1 MWDALDIGSAPIQ
14 VLEPGCGTGNFMA
27 GIPENIKANVSGV
40 ELDPISARIA
50 AALNPDATI
59 LNADLADCTIHP
71 GFDLTIGNVPYSGDI
86 SLDYRT
92 TDGGTSRLPLHDYF
106 IERSVDALRPG
117 GVAMLLTSRYT
128 LDKRSE
134 TMRADLARK
143 AELVGAVRLPSST
156 FARQAGT
163 EAVTDVLVLRRRERT
178 LDRTPD
184 EAWIHSNPVA
194 VPGYQDVTVNV
205 NQAVA
210 NDMTAH
216 AVGDI
221 RPVIGRFGG
230 DFDVVFQGD
239 AEQVGERLQELLST
253 QITHGP
259 ALSLGEAEPAGR
271 AEITVR
277 PDHVAPFEYSVDQ
290 RGVVW
295 YGDGTTV
302 TEIAHGQGDE
312 ARRLRGMIR
321 LRDLARELQR
331 LELDPARVDD
341 PDVEAKRAELDRA
354 YDRFTSEFGRL
365 CDRANQRA
373 YSGEESGCH
382 LVMALEETDEKGRFA
397 GKAKCLSQRTI
408 SPVPPM
414 PDHADSLDDALDISL
429 DRAGGVDLELI
440 ARLAD
445 TTVEEAETGLG
456 DRIIRDPDT
465 GEVMPA
471 EDYLAGDVGTK
482 LDHVTAMA
490 EHLRRRAAREA
501 MTEFA
506 ASTYATSEDMPA
518 IEQAREWID
527 TAGTDVWRSL
537 TDPYAAESYRDPTP
551 VIERINDGRHGWTM
565 GWNRNP
571 ELVLALVWRAVE
583 ELPERH
589 SRVTLERSD
598 TGERKPWHAPAWHR
612 SHGTSP
618 LWDALCWT
626 WRDGDAPQHYAP
638 ILADRRM
645 PVRDLALFVHKI
657 AHTDRLETA
666 DKTAILSNLFESYS
680 AHDKHGSTIWTDTTI
695 GAMARRLMPGTDD
708 PTRLAERLATDMSV
722 SEWIWGIARDL
733 PNLRQGAAHDA
744 YGAPPRAIDARPDDY
759 QAFRARREEQ
769 LGQWREQ
776 PEHAEAARA
785 DQTDA
790 ERLEHVADL
799 LERVQ
804 PTPLETEQI
813 KAPLGAPWIPA
824 RDVHDFMMETFN
836 VRGHGLTPGKLSQ
849 YSVDWI
855 PQLGQWRVGYSGGGD
870 IDYKAARTYG
880 TEDRNPF
887 QLLEACLDNAQI
899 TVTKDSPTETT
910 ASGKPKRVK
919 DQKATMAAIEKAN
932 AIRDA
937 WNQWVFKDPDR
948 AQRLTALYNRR
959 FNGMRPRHV
968 DGSYLTTPGI
978 AHGVALRPHQKDAV
992 ARALRSDE
1000 GTLIAHVV
1008 GAGKTFE
1015 GVALSHEA
1023 KRLGKASK
1031 PMLVV
1036 PNHLVDQW
1044 AGDVLRLYPA
1054 GRVLVMDKD
1063 AQRNP
1068 ESVRRF
1074 WGRVAT
1080 GDWDAVIVPESRF
1093 SQLHVSKERRLRNM
1107 RARVDEFAQAVEAAA
1122 KARGDKDPT
1131 VKRLEAARKSA
1142 ETAMQR
1148 LRDGKESR
1156 DDKALAGIEFESL
1169 GVDMLI
1175 VDEAHHFKNLGVPVA
1190 SADLGMQ
1197 LSSAAKCEDLLDK
1210 CEWLRE
1216 AGHGGNIAFMTGTP
1230 VSNSMSELYN
1240 MQRYLAPGTLKAQ
1253 GLDTFAAWAG
1263 AYGQVVPTVELK
1275 PEGNGFQVKQ
1285 RFARFQNLPELM
1297 NAVKQFT
1304 DMITNDDIQ
1313 LPLPE
1318 LEQVPVPVPIT
1329 DRQKKEMEELSD
1341 RADLVR
1347 DGDVSPEVDNLLR
1360 ITGDGRKIAL
1370 DPKLLKGHENDRP
1383 LENGKIQA
1391 CAENVA
1397 RIWQEETPRL
1407 GTQLVF
1413 CDSSTPASG
1422 GWNAYQDLKDRLI
1435 QLGVPAEQ
1443 IAFVHDAGDN
1453 PARRE
1458 QLFAKVRSGEIRV
1471 LMGSTQKLGTGTNVQ
1486 ERLAAIHDLDC
1497 PWRPAD
1503 LEQRLGRIQRQGNTY
1518 DHVRDYRY
1526 VTEGTFDAYSYQT
1539 VERKQRFISQLMSSK
1554 SPAREAADLD
1564 ADVVTLANIKA
1575 LATGDPDIQRRMT
1588 LENEIN
1594 QLKLLRASWAQQKAD
1609 TRRDINQQLQPRIE
1623 GIRQTIREKTDD
1635 KPLASKAL
1643 SIHQTARMNGKWE
1656 GMTIN
1661 GRPVGDRQTACRLLH
1676 QAAHQAHDGDTIAE
1690 YDGLPVIARRAATT
1704 GRITLA
1710 VKAVHE
1716 HESGT
1721 EMPGPYLTGPSSI
1734 VSQLDRIVKNMA
1746 TDPGKL
1752 TERLADAE
1760 RELAAAQETLA
1771 EPFAHEDE
1779 YRQKQAELERL
1790 TSKPDE
1796 PRETESRDQETKERS
1811 AGMPLTTENAR
1822 RLLEQDPDV
1831 TEVTQGG
1838 NAMGHY
1844 LEARLTDGR
1853 AVQIDFH
1860 DNPAWKDTDRL
1871 AGRNPSSGSR
1881 AHSSAAHGKTEAR
1894 KTGCLKPWPW
1904 EQPRGKSP
1912 STPAAGSIR
1921 RTSATTRARD
1931 PASWSKAPRA
1941 TKDQASTS
1949 KPQASRSIPAMT
1961 NRTGIDDTDH
1971 HRQRHQTGQ
1980 GRRRRM
1986 DRHQRPRRPTHVHA
2000 HGRRPAIQHRR
2011 RAGRHDHRHAPPT
2024 PEGRGSGRRRRPGR
2038 NGAGRREDH
2047 QQEDAVRP
2055 VPRQA
2060 QGEPR
2065 RKKTIERNNHGT
2077 SKRNHRQDADHPRG
2091 ILALRPRG
2099 RPRPGRHRRRRKHE
2113 TDHRRH
2119 DDHAPASARP
2129 GIRPGQPPMRTGR
2142 RVRGRPVPPL
2152 PVEHETQLEG
2162 RRRVRVG
2169 TLVDQPGDGPV
2180 YRPRHQAEPPDDGH
2194 RGPEPRRPGH
2204 APQSQH
2210 RRDRRLRLRQ
2220 DRHPR
2225 HPQHPQGQ
2233 HELRVHRPE
2242 RRTLREDRRETK
2254 DDGLHGQTA
2263 RPGGPDQR
2271 DEIQP
2276 HALHRPHETRRGDHA
2291 PGHQHHGQHQRLHT
2305 QGAPDRRLL
2314 DQIRTQPPDRT
2325 HRVRLLPARRHPQ
2338 GLPAHRH
2345 RPDPQRGRRH
2355 ARPARSQRTGRDQG
2369 KPGRRRRPDR
2379 H

>member
-27 GIPENIKANVSGV
+27 GIPDDVAAHVSGV

-59 LNADLADCTIHP
+59 LNADLADCTIHS
-71 GFDLTIGNVPYSGDI
+71 GFDLAIGNVPYSGDI

-143 AELVGAVRLPSST
+143 AELVGVVRLPSST

-163 EAVTDVLVLRRRERT
+163 EAVTDVLVLRKRERT
-178 LDRTPD
+178 LDHTPD
-184 EAWIHSNPVA
+184 EAWIHSAPIA

-205 NQAVA
+205 NQTVA
-210 NDMTAH
+210 NDMPTH

-230 DFDVVFQGD
+230 DFDVVFQGNT
-239 AEQVGERLQELLST
+239 EQVGERLHGLLSSQM
-253 QITHGP
+253 QISQAGP
-259 ALSLGEAEPAGR
+259 LTPETTGPVAR
-271 AEITVR
+271 AEIVVR

-295 YGDGTTV
+295 YGDGATV
-302 TEIAHGQGDE
+302 TEAAHGQGDE

-341 PDVEAKRAELDRA
+341 PCVEAKRAELDRA
-354 YDRFTSEFGRL
+354 YDRFTGEFGRL
-365 CDRANQRA
+365 CDRANRRA
-373 YSGEESGCH
+373 YDSEESGRH
-382 LVMALEETDEKGRFA
+382 LVMALEETDEKGRFV

-414 PDHADSLDDALDISL
+414 PDHADSLDDALNISL
-429 DRAGGVDLELI
+429 DRAGRVDLELI

-445 TTVEEAETGLG
+445 TTVEEAEAGLG

-465 GEVMPA
+465 GTVMPA
-471 EDYLAGDVGTK
+471 EDYLTGDVGTK

-490 EHLRRRAAREA
+490 EHLRHRAGTEA
-501 MTEFA
+501 MTQFA
-506 ASTYATSEDMPA
+506 ASTYATPEDMPA
-518 IEQAREWID
+518 TERAGEWISE
-527 TAGTDVWRSL
+527 AGADVWRSL
-537 TDPYAAESYRDPTP
+537 KDPYSAESYRDPAP

-565 GWNRNP
+565 GWSSNP
-571 ELVLALVWRAVE
+571 ELVLALAWRAVE
-583 ELPERH
+583 ELPEQH
-589 SRVTLERSD
+589 ARVTLERSD
-598 TGERKPWHAPAWHR
+598 TGERKPWQAPAWHQ

-626 WRDGDAPQHYAP
+626 WRDGDAPQDYAP

-666 DKTAILSNLFESYS
+666 DKTAILSNLFESWRADDANS
-680 AHDKHGSTIWTDTTI
+680 RPIWTDTTI
-695 GAMARRLMPGTDD
+695 GAMARTLMPGTDD
-708 PTRLAERLATDMSV
+708 PMRLAERLATDMSV
-722 SEWIWGIARDL
+722 SEWIWGIAREL
-733 PNLRQGAAHDA
+733 PDGLRQAREHNA
-744 YGAPPRAIDARPDDY
+744 YGVPPRAIDARPDGY

-769 LGQWREQ
+769 IKQWREL

-804 PTPLETEQI
+804 PTPLEAEQI

-824 RDVHDFMMETFN
+824 KDVHDFMMETFN
-836 VRGHGLTPGKLSQ
+836 VHGHGLTPGKLAQ

-870 IDYKAARTYG
+870 IDYKAAKNYG

-887 QLLEACLDNAQI
+887 QLLEACLNNAQI

-932 AIRDA
+932 AIRDT
-937 WNQWVFKDPDR
+937 WNQWVFKDPAR

-959 FNGMRPRHV
+959 FNSMRPRHV

-1036 PNHLVDQW
+1036 PNHLVSQW
-1044 AGDVLRLYPA
+1044 AGDMLKLYPA
-1054 GRVLVMDKD
+1054 GRILVMDKD

-1329 DRQKKEMEELSD
+1329 DQQKDEMEELSD
-1341 RADLVR
+1341 RADRVR
-1347 DGDVSPEVDNLLR
+1347 DGDVPPEIDNLLR

-1413 CDSSTPASG
+1413 CDSSTPTSG

-1453 PARRE
+1453 PAKRE

-1609 TRRDINQQLQPRIE
+1609 TRRDIGQQLQPRVE
-1623 GIRQTIREKTDD
+1623 LLRRTIREKTDD

-1643 SIHQTARMNGKWE
+1643 SIHQTARMNGRWE

-1661 GRPVGDRQTACRLLH
+1661 GQPVADRQTACRLLH

-1690 YDGLPVIARRAATT
+1690 YDGLPVIAHRAAAT

-1710 VKAVHE
+1710 VKAIHE

-1734 VSQLDRIVKNMA
+1734 VSQLDRLVRNMA

-1779 YRQKQAELERL
+1779 YRRKQAELERL

-1811 AGMPLTTENAR
+1811 ARMPLTMENAR
-1822 RLLEQDPDV
+1822 RLLEQDPNI
-1831 TEVTQGG
+1831 TEVTQG
-1838 NAMGHY
+1838 AMGHY
-1844 LEARLTDGR
+1844 PRASEPSHLAAHQPPEEYAYRWRKPGDPDRHIAYLSTAFDRDQAMKAREDAGYLVTKVEEDPAILYERHRKASCLHASHILERYDSPDPTAVEILHSIVSEVNAHDPENDIAAYLTYPSDQ
-1853 AVQIDFH
+1853 AIQ
-1860 DNPAWKDTDRL
+1860 L
-1871 AGRNPSSGSR
+1871 AGDGL
-1881 AHSSAAHGKTEAR
+1881 TEADIAEKR
-1894 KTGCLKPWPW
+1894 EMGGWNPQTDPLMHINAQGDWTGVTQQQADQLVWDNRD
-1904 EQPRGKSP
+1904 EILARASYDGEL
-1912 STPAAGSIR
+1912 STW
-1921 RTSATTRARD
+1921 TLHQL
-1931 PASWSKAPRA
+1931 
-1941 TKDQASTS
+1941 DQL
-1949 KPQASRSIPAMT
+1949 
-1961 NRTGIDDTDH
+1961 DE
-1971 HRQRHQTGQ
+1971 
-1980 GRRRRM
+1980 
-1986 DRHQRPRRPTHVHA
+1986 
-2000 HGRRPAIQHRR
+2000 
-2011 RAGRHDHRHAPPT
+2011 PT
-2024 PEGRGSGRRRRPGR
+2024 PE
-2038 NGAGRREDH
+2038 
-2047 QQEDAVRP
+2047 QERDRDID
-2055 VPRQA
+2055 R
-2060 QGEPR
+2060 
-2065 RKKTIERNNHGT
+2065 
-2077 SKRNHRQDADHPRG
+2077 
-2091 ILALRPRG
+2091 
-2099 RPRPGRHRRRRKHE
+2099 
-2113 TDHRRH
+2113 
-2119 DDHAPASARP
+2119 
-2129 GIRPGQPPMRTGR
+2129 
-2142 RVRGRPVPPL
+2142 
-2152 PVEHETQLEG
+2152 
-2162 RRRVRVG
+2162 
-2169 TLVDQPGDGPV
+2169 
-2180 YRPRHQAEPPDDGH
+2180 
-2194 RGPEPRRPGH
+2194 PEP
-2204 APQSQH
+2204 
-2210 RRDRRLRLRQ
+2210 
-2220 DRHPR
+2220 
-2225 HPQHPQGQ
+2225 
-2233 HELRVHRPE
+2233 ERPE
-2242 RRTLREDRRETK
+2242 PKREQPTPKRH
-2254 DDGLHGQTA
+2254 GL
-2263 RPGGPDQR
+2263 
-2271 DEIQP
+2271 
-2276 HALHRPHETRRGDHA
+2276 
-2291 PGHQHHGQHQRLHT
+2291 
-2305 QGAPDRRLL
+2305 
-2314 DQIRTQPPDRT
+2314 
-2325 HRVRLLPARRHPQ
+2325 
-2338 GLPAHRH
+2338 GL
-2345 RPDPQRGRRH
+2345 
-2355 ARPARSQRTGRDQG
+2355 
-2369 KPGRRRRPDR
+2369 
-2379 H
+2379 

>member
-1 MWDALDIGSAPIQ
+1 MWDALDIGSTPIQ

-27 GIPENIKANVSGV
+27 GIPDDAHAHVSGV

-71 GFDLTIGNVPYSGDI
+71 GFDLAIGNVPYSGDI

-92 TDGGTSRLPLHDYF
+92 MDGGTSRLPLHDYF

-143 AELVGAVRLPSST
+143 AELVGVVRLPSST

-184 EAWIHSNPVA
+184 EAWIHSTPIA

-210 NDMTAH
+210 GDMAAH

-230 DFDVVFQGD
+230 DSDVVFQGD
-239 AEQVGERLQELLST
+239 AEQVGDRLRELLTT
-253 QITHGP
+253 QIAHGRP
-259 ALSLGEAEPAGR
+259 LTLGGTEPDGR

-341 PDVEAKRAELDRA
+341 PLVEDKRAELDRA
-354 YDRFTSEFGRL
+354 YDRFAGKFGRL
-365 CDRANQRA
+365 CDRANRRA

-414 PDHADSLDDALDISL
+414 PDHADS
-429 DRAGGVDLELI
+429 
-440 ARLAD
+440 
-445 TTVEEAETGLG
+445 
-456 DRIIRDPDT
+456 
-465 GEVMPA
+465 
-471 EDYLAGDVGTK
+471 
-482 LDHVTAMA
+482 
-490 EHLRRRAAREA
+490 
-501 MTEFA
+501 
-506 ASTYATSEDMPA
+506 
-518 IEQAREWID
+518 
-527 TAGTDVWRSL
+527 
-537 TDPYAAESYRDPTP
+537 
-551 VIERINDGRHGWTM
+551 
-565 GWNRNP
+565 
-571 ELVLALVWRAVE
+571 
-583 ELPERH
+583 
-589 SRVTLERSD
+589 
-598 TGERKPWHAPAWHR
+598 
-612 SHGTSP
+612 
-618 LWDALCWT
+618 
-626 WRDGDAPQHYAP
+626 
-638 ILADRRM
+638 
-645 PVRDLALFVHKI
+645 
-657 AHTDRLETA
+657 
-666 DKTAILSNLFESYS
+666 
-680 AHDKHGSTIWTDTTI
+680 
-695 GAMARRLMPGTDD
+695 
-708 PTRLAERLATDMSV
+708 
-722 SEWIWGIARDL
+722 
-733 PNLRQGAAHDA
+733 
-744 YGAPPRAIDARPDDY
+744 
-759 QAFRARREEQ
+759 
-769 LGQWREQ
+769 
-776 PEHAEAARA
+776 
-785 DQTDA
+785 
-790 ERLEHVADL
+790 
-799 LERVQ
+799 
-804 PTPLETEQI
+804 
-813 KAPLGAPWIPA
+813 
-824 RDVHDFMMETFN
+824 
-836 VRGHGLTPGKLSQ
+836 
-849 YSVDWI
+849 
-855 PQLGQWRVGYSGGGD
+855 
-870 IDYKAARTYG
+870 
-880 TEDRNPF
+880 
-887 QLLEACLDNAQI
+887 LDNAQI

-1216 AGHGGNIAFMTGTP
+1216 ARHGGNIAFMTGTP

-1341 RADLVR
+1341 RADRVR
-1347 DGDVSPEVDNLLR
+1347 DGDVPPEVDNLLR

-1391 CAENVA
+1391 CAENVV

-1526 VTEGTFDAYSYQT
+1526 VTKGTFDAYSYQT

-1554 SPAREAADLD
+1554 SPAREAVDLD

-1623 GIRQTIREKTDD
+1623 GIRQAIREKTDD

-1771 EPFAHEDE
+1771 EPFAQEDE

-1822 RLLEQDPDV
+1822 RLLEQDHDV

-1871 AGRNPSSGSR
+1871 AGRIEVSYANRPQAEWQYDDNDMADR
-1881 AHSSAAHGKTEAR
+1881 EHTVIDPAD
-1894 KTGCLKPWPW
+1894 
-1904 EQPRGKSP
+1904 
-1912 STPAAGSIR
+1912 PAAEK
-1921 RTSATTRARD
+1921 TLA
-1931 PASWSKAPRA
+1931 KAVE
-1941 TKDQASTS
+1941 
-1949 KPQASRSIPAMT
+1949 
-1961 NRTGIDDTDH
+1961 GWE
-1971 HRQRHQTGQ
+1971 
-1980 GRRRRM
+1980 
-1986 DRHQRPRRPTHVHA
+1986 
-2000 HGRRPAIQHRR
+2000 
-2011 RAGRHDHRHAPPT
+2011 RAGGLHTARA
-2024 PEGRGSGRRRRPGR
+2024 
-2038 NGAGRREDH
+2038 A
-2047 QQEDAVRP
+2047 
-2055 VPRQA
+2055 
-2060 QGEPR
+2060 
-2065 RKKTIERNNHGT
+2065 GT
-2077 SKRNHRQDADHPRG
+2077 SH
-2091 ILALRPRG
+2091 LA
-2099 RPRPGRHRRRRKHE
+2099 
-2113 TDHRRH
+2113 
-2119 DDHAPASARP
+2119 AN
-2129 GIRPGQPPMRTGR
+2129 QPPEEYAYRWR
-2142 RVRGRPVPPL
+2142 K
-2152 PVEHETQLEG
+2152 
-2162 RRRVRVG
+2162 
-2169 TLVDQPGDGPV
+2169 PGD
-2180 YRPRHQAEPPDDGH
+2180 
-2194 RGPEPRRPGH
+2194 
-2204 APQSQH
+2204 
-2210 RRDRRLRLRQ
+2210 
-2220 DRHPR
+2220 
-2225 HPQHPQGQ
+2225 
-2233 HELRVHRPE
+2233 
-2242 RRTLREDRRETK
+2242 
-2254 DDGLHGQTA
+2254 
-2263 RPGGPDQR
+2263 
-2271 DEIQP
+2271 
-2276 HALHRPHETRRGDHA
+2276 
-2291 PGHQHHGQHQRLHT
+2291 
-2305 QGAPDRRLL
+2305 
-2314 DQIRTQPPDRT
+2314 
-2325 HRVRLLPARRHPQ
+2325 
-2338 GLPAHRH
+2338 
-2345 RPDPQRGRRH
+2345 
-2355 ARPARSQRTGRDQG
+2355 
-2369 KPGRRRRPDR
+2369 PDR
-2379 H
+2379 HIAYLSTAFDRDQAMKAREDAGYVVTKVEEDPAILYEQHRKASCMRARHILERYDSPDPAAVGILHGIVGEVNAHDPENDIAAYLTYPSDKAVQLAGDGLTAADIAEKRKMGGWNPQTDPLMLINEQGDWTGVTQQQGDWTGVTQQQADQIVWDNREEILERASDDNELSTWTLSRLDQLKEHEPDHALDRDQPEPEHQAPAREQPAPRRHGLGL

>member
-1 MWDALDIGSAPIQ
+1 MDTLRGYSGWGGCADAFSDKPEWRTIRDAIEQALTPEEYTQARASTLTAYYTPGPVVKAMWDALRIGPTPIQ

-27 GIPENIKANVSGV
+27 GIPDDVAAHVSGV

-59 LNADLADCTIHP
+59 LNADLADCTIQQ
-71 GFDLTIGNVPYSGDI
+71 GSFDLAIGNVPYSGDI

-143 AELVGAVRLPSST
+143 AELVGVVRLPSST

-178 LDRTPD
+178 LDHTPD
-184 EAWIHSNPVA
+184 EAWIHSTPIA

-210 NDMTAH
+210 NDMPTH

-239 AEQVGERLQELLST
+239 
-253 QITHGP
+253 
-259 ALSLGEAEPAGR
+259 
-271 AEITVR
+271 
-277 PDHVAPFEYSVDQ
+277 
-290 RGVVW
+290 
-295 YGDGTTV
+295 
-302 TEIAHGQGDE
+302 TE
-312 ARRLRGMIR
+312 
-321 LRDLARELQR
+321 
-331 LELDPARVDD
+331 
-341 PDVEAKRAELDRA
+341 
-354 YDRFTSEFGRL
+354 
-365 CDRANQRA
+365 
-373 YSGEESGCH
+373 
-382 LVMALEETDEKGRFA
+382 
-397 GKAKCLSQRTI
+397 
-408 SPVPPM
+408 
-414 PDHADSLDDALDISL
+414 
-429 DRAGGVDLELI
+429 RAG
-440 ARLAD
+440 
-445 TTVEEAETGLG
+445 
-456 DRIIRDPDT
+456 
-465 GEVMPA
+465 
-471 EDYLAGDVGTK
+471 
-482 LDHVTAMA
+482 
-490 EHLRRRAAREA
+490 
-501 MTEFA
+501 
-506 ASTYATSEDMPA
+506 
-518 IEQAREWID
+518 EWISE
-527 TAGTDVWRSL
+527 AGADVWRSL
-537 TDPYAAESYRDPTP
+537 KDPYSAESYRDPAP
-551 VIERINDGRHGWTM
+551 VIERIAGRNAWTM
-565 GWNRNP
+565 GWSRNP
-571 ELVLALVWRAVE
+571 ELVLALAWRAVE
-583 ELPERH
+583 ELPEQH
-589 SRVTLERSD
+589 ARVTLERSD
-598 TGERKPWHAPAWHR
+598 TGERKPWHAPAWHQ

-626 WRDGDAPQHYAP
+626 WRDGDAPQNYAP
-638 ILADRRM
+638 ILAARDM
-645 PVRDLALFVHKI
+645 PVTDLALFVHKI
-657 AHTDRLETA
+657 AHTDRLDIA
-666 DKTAILSNLFESYS
+666 DKTAILSNLFESWR
-680 AHDKHGSTIWTDTTI
+680 ADDANGRPVWTDTTI
-695 GAMARRLMPGTDD
+695 GAMARTLMPGTDE
-708 PTRLAERLATDMSV
+708 PPRLAERLATDMSL
-722 SEWIWGIARDL
+722 SEWIWGIAREL
-733 PNLRQGAAHDA
+733 PDGLRQAREHNA
-744 YGAPPRAIDARPDDY
+744 YGVPPRAIDARPDDY
-759 QAFRARREEQ
+759 REFRARREEQ
-769 LGQWREQ
+769 LGQWRKQ
-776 PEHAEAARA
+776 PERAEAAHA
-785 DQTDA
+785 DQADA
-790 ERLEHVADL
+790 ERLEHVAGL

-804 PTPLETEQI
+804 PTPLEAEQI

-836 VRGHGLTPGKLSQ
+836 VHGHGLTPGKLAQ
-849 YSVDWI
+849 YSIDWI

-887 QLLEACLDNAQI
+887 QLLEACLNNAQI

-910 ASGKPKRVK
+910 PAGKPKRVK

-932 AIRDA
+932 AIRDT
-937 WNQWVFKDPDR
+937 WNQWVFKDPAR

-959 FNGMRPRHV
+959 FNSMRPRHV

-1044 AGDVLRLYPA
+1044 AGDVLKLYPA
-1054 GRVLVMDKD
+1054 GRILVMDKD

-1080 GDWDAVIVPESRF
+1080 GDWDAAIVPESRF

-1329 DRQKKEMEELSD
+1329 DRQKEEMEELSD
-1341 RADLVR
+1341 RADRVR
-1347 DGDVSPEVDNLLR
+1347 DGDVPPEIDNLLR

-1370 DPKLLKGHENDRP
+1370 DPKLLKGHEDDRP

-1397 RIWQEETPRL
+1397 RIWHEETPRL

-1453 PARRE
+1453 PSKRE

-1594 QLKLLRASWAQQKAD
+1594 QLKLLRVSWAQQKAD
-1609 TRRDINQQLQPRIE
+1609 TRRDIGQQLQPRVE
-1623 GIRQTIREKTDD
+1623 LLRQSIREKTDD

-1643 SIHQTARMNGKWE
+1643 SIHQTARMNGRWE

-1661 GRPVGDRQTACRLLH
+1661 GQPVGDRQTACRLLH

-1690 YDGLPVIARRAATT
+1690 YDGLPVIARRAAVT

-1734 VSQLDRIVKNMA
+1734 VSQLDRIIKNMA

-1752 TERLADAE
+1752 TDRLADAE
-1760 RELAAAQETLA
+1760 RELAAARETLA

-1796 PRETESRDQETKERS
+1796 PRETESRDRETTKTERS
-1811 AGMPLTTENAR
+1811 ARMPLTRESIG
-1822 RLLEQDPDV
+1822 RLLERDPDIDG
-1831 TEVTQGG
+1831 VTQGG

-1871 AGRNPSSGSR
+1871 AGRIEVTYANRPQAEWQYDDNDMADREHTVIDPAEPDAGKRLAKAVSEWERAGGLRKAHTSEPS
-1881 AHSSAAHGKTEAR
+1881 HLAAHQPPEEYAYRWR
-1894 KTGCLKPWPW
+1894 KPGDPDRHIAYL
-1904 EQPRGKSP
+1904 
-1912 STPAAGSIR
+1912 STAFDR
-1921 RTSATTRARD
+1921 
-1931 PASWSKAPRA
+1931 
-1941 TKDQASTS
+1941 DQAMKAREDAAPHLIGGTYGNGRTPHPGARHLVRGHAHQGSAST
-1949 KPQASRSIPAMT
+1949 A
-1961 NRTGIDDTDH
+1961 RTGRLAARNLGRSGRQRAKDH
-1971 HRQRHQTGQ
+1971 HPGPWRGAFGEHQPQR
-1980 GRRRRM
+1980 
-1986 DRHQRPRRPTHVHA
+1986 
-2000 HGRRPAIQHRR
+2000 
-2011 RAGRHDHRHAPPT
+2011 
-2024 PEGRGSGRRRRPGR
+2024 
-2038 NGAGRREDH
+2038 
-2047 QQEDAVRP
+2047 
-2055 VPRQA
+2055 A
-2060 QGEPR
+2060 QGDPP
-2065 RKKTIERNNHGT
+2065 HG
-2077 SKRNHRQDADHPRG
+2077 Q
-2091 ILALRPRG
+2091 
-2099 RPRPGRHRRRRKHE
+2099 RHRRRR
-2113 TDHRRH
+2113 
-2119 DDHAPASARP
+2119 
-2129 GIRPGQPPMRTGR
+2129 G
-2142 RVRGRPVPPL
+2142 
-2152 PVEHETQLEG
+2152 
-2162 RRRVRVG
+2162 
-2169 TLVDQPGDGPV
+2169 
-2180 YRPRHQAEPPDDGH
+2180 
-2194 RGPEPRRPGH
+2194 
-2204 APQSQH
+2204 
-2210 RRDRRLRLRQ
+2210 LR
-2220 DRHPR
+2220 
-2225 HPQHPQGQ
+2225 
-2233 HELRVHRPE
+2233 
-2242 RRTLREDRRETK
+2242 
-2254 DDGLHGQTA
+2254 
-2263 RPGGPDQR
+2263 
-2271 DEIQP
+2271 
-2276 HALHRPHETRRGDHA
+2276 
-2291 PGHQHHGQHQRLHT
+2291 
-2305 QGAPDRRLL
+2305 
-2314 DQIRTQPPDRT
+2314 
-2325 HRVRLLPARRHPQ
+2325 
-2338 GLPAHRH
+2338 HRH
-2345 RPDPQRGRRH
+2345 RGHKPRVRPQPRRAGETMTRTTVSAAKPDKTDTGEWIDIHSHVGRLMSTLMAGGRPFSIDATSAGMTIITALSPQAVGTRDAETAAENDAENGTDPDG
-2355 ARPARSQRTGRDQG
+2355 ARITSRKTLY
-2369 KPGRRRRPDR
+2369 DR
-2379 H
+2379 FKTKLNENLAERKQ

>member
-59 LNADLADCTIHP
+59 FNADLADCTIHP

-143 AELVGAVRLPSST
+143 AELVGVVRLPSST

-163 EAVTDVLVLRRRERT
+163 EAVTDVLVLRKRERT
-178 LDRTPD
+178 LDHTPD
-184 EAWIHSNPVA
+184 EAWIHSAPIA

-210 NDMTAH
+210 NDMPTH

-230 DFDVVFQGD
+230 DFDVVFQGNT
-239 AEQVGERLQELLST
+239 EQIGERLHGLLSSQM
-253 QITHGP
+253 QISQAGP
-259 ALSLGEAEPAGR
+259 LTPETMGPVAR
-271 AEITVR
+271 AEIVVR

-295 YGDGTTV
+295 YGDDATV
-302 TEIAHGQGDE
+302 TEAAHGQGDE

-341 PDVEAKRAELDRA
+341 PCVEAKRAELDRA
-354 YDRFTSEFGRL
+354 YDRFTGEFGRL
-365 CDRANQRA
+365 CDRANRRA
-373 YSGEESGCH
+373 YDSEESGRH
-382 LVMALEETDEKGRFA
+382 LVMALEETDEKGRFV

-414 PDHADSLDDALDISL
+414 PDHADSLDDALNISL
-429 DRAGGVDLELI
+429 DRAGRVDLELI

-445 TTVEEAETGLG
+445 TTVEEAEAGLG

-465 GEVMPA
+465 GTVMPA
-471 EDYLAGDVGTK
+471 EDYLTGDVGTK

-490 EHLRRRAAREA
+490 EHLRHRAGTEA
-501 MTEFA
+501 MTQFA
-506 ASTYATSEDMPA
+506 ASTYATPEDMPA
-518 IEQAREWID
+518 TERAGEWISE
-527 TAGTDVWRSL
+527 AGADVWRSL
-537 TDPYAAESYRDPTP
+537 KDPYSAESYRDPAP

-565 GWNRNP
+565 GWSSNP
-571 ELVLALVWRAVE
+571 ELVLALAWRAVE
-583 ELPERH
+583 ELPEQH
-589 SRVTLERSD
+589 ARVTLERSD
-598 TGERKPWHAPAWHR
+598 TGERKPWQAPAWHQ

-626 WRDGDAPQHYAP
+626 WRDGDAPQDYAP

-645 PVRDLALFVHKI
+645 PVRDLALFVHTI

-666 DKTAILSNLFESYS
+666 DKTAILSNLFESWRADDANS
-680 AHDKHGSTIWTDTTI
+680 RPIWTDTTI
-695 GAMARRLMPGTDD
+695 GAMARTLMPGTDD
-708 PTRLAERLATDMSV
+708 PMRLAERLATDMSV
-722 SEWIWGIARDL
+722 SEWIWGIAREL
-733 PNLRQGAAHDA
+733 PDLRQGASHDA
-744 YGAPPRAIDARPDDY
+744 YSTPPRTIDARPDDY
-759 QAFRARREEQ
+759 QEFRARRKEQ
-769 LGQWREQ
+769 LGQWRER
-776 PEHAEAARA
+776 PEHAEAAHA
-785 DQTDA
+785 DQADA

-824 RDVHDFMMETFN
+824 KDIHDFMMETFN
-836 VRGHGLTPGKLSQ
+836 VRGHGLTPGKLAQ

-870 IDYKAARTYG
+870 IDYKAAKNYG

-887 QLLEACLDNAQI
+887 QLLEACLNNAQI

-910 ASGKPKRVK
+910 PAGKPKRVK

-932 AIRDA
+932 AIRDT
-937 WNQWVFKDPDR
+937 WNQWVFKDPAR

-959 FNGMRPRHV
+959 FNSMRPRHV

-1015 GVALSHEA
+1015 GVTLSHEA

-1036 PNHLVDQW
+1036 PNHLVNQW
-1044 AGDVLRLYPA
+1044 AGDVLKLYPA
-1054 GRVLVMDKD
+1054 SRILVMDKD

-1107 RARVDEFAQAVEAAA
+1107 RARVEEFTLAVKAAA
-1122 KARGDKDPT
+1122 QARGDKDPT

-1142 ETAMQR
+1142 ETAMNR

-1329 DRQKKEMEELSD
+1329 DQQKDEMEELSD
-1341 RADLVR
+1341 RADRVR
-1347 DGDVSPEVDNLLR
+1347 DGDVPPEIDNLLR

-1453 PARRE
+1453 PAKRE

-1609 TRRDINQQLQPRIE
+1609 TRRDIGQQLQPRVE
-1623 GIRQTIREKTDD
+1623 LLRRTIREKTDD
-1635 KPLASKAL
+1635 KPLASNAL
-1643 SIHQTARMNGKWE
+1643 SIHQTARMNGRWE

-1661 GRPVGDRQTACRLLH
+1661 GQPVADRQTACRLLH

-1690 YDGLPVIARRAATT
+1690 YDGLPVIAHRAAAT

-1710 VKAVHE
+1710 VKAIHE

-1734 VSQLDRIVKNMA
+1734 VSQLDRLVRSMA

-1771 EPFAHEDE
+1771 EPFAHKDE

-1811 AGMPLTTENAR
+1811 ARMPLTMENAR
-1822 RLLEQDPDV
+1822 RLLEQDPNI
-1831 TEVTQGG
+1831 TEVTQG
-1838 NAMGHY
+1838 AMGHY
-1844 LEARLTDGR
+1844 PRASEPSHLAAHQPPEEYAYRWRKPGDPDRHIAYLSTAFDRDQAMKAREDAGYLVTKVEEDPAILYERHRKASCLHASHILERYDSPDPTAVEILHSIVSEVNAHDPENDIAAYLTYPSDQ
-1853 AVQIDFH
+1853 AIQ
-1860 DNPAWKDTDRL
+1860 L
-1871 AGRNPSSGSR
+1871 AGDGL
-1881 AHSSAAHGKTEAR
+1881 TEADIAEKR
-1894 KTGCLKPWPW
+1894 EMGGWNPQTDPLMHINAQGDWTGVTQQQADQLVWDNRD
-1904 EQPRGKSP
+1904 EILARASYDGEL
-1912 STPAAGSIR
+1912 STW
-1921 RTSATTRARD
+1921 TLHQL
-1931 PASWSKAPRA
+1931 
-1941 TKDQASTS
+1941 DQL
-1949 KPQASRSIPAMT
+1949 
-1961 NRTGIDDTDH
+1961 DE
-1971 HRQRHQTGQ
+1971 
-1980 GRRRRM
+1980 
-1986 DRHQRPRRPTHVHA
+1986 
-2000 HGRRPAIQHRR
+2000 
-2011 RAGRHDHRHAPPT
+2011 PT
-2024 PEGRGSGRRRRPGR
+2024 PE
-2038 NGAGRREDH
+2038 
-2047 QQEDAVRP
+2047 QERDRDID
-2055 VPRQA
+2055 R
-2060 QGEPR
+2060 
-2065 RKKTIERNNHGT
+2065 
-2077 SKRNHRQDADHPRG
+2077 
-2091 ILALRPRG
+2091 
-2099 RPRPGRHRRRRKHE
+2099 
-2113 TDHRRH
+2113 
-2119 DDHAPASARP
+2119 
-2129 GIRPGQPPMRTGR
+2129 
-2142 RVRGRPVPPL
+2142 
-2152 PVEHETQLEG
+2152 
-2162 RRRVRVG
+2162 
-2169 TLVDQPGDGPV
+2169 
-2180 YRPRHQAEPPDDGH
+2180 
-2194 RGPEPRRPGH
+2194 PEP
-2204 APQSQH
+2204 
-2210 RRDRRLRLRQ
+2210 
-2220 DRHPR
+2220 
-2225 HPQHPQGQ
+2225 
-2233 HELRVHRPE
+2233 ERPE
-2242 RRTLREDRRETK
+2242 PKREQPTPKRH
-2254 DDGLHGQTA
+2254 GL
-2263 RPGGPDQR
+2263 
-2271 DEIQP
+2271 
-2276 HALHRPHETRRGDHA
+2276 
-2291 PGHQHHGQHQRLHT
+2291 
-2305 QGAPDRRLL
+2305 
-2314 DQIRTQPPDRT
+2314 
-2325 HRVRLLPARRHPQ
+2325 
-2338 GLPAHRH
+2338 GL
-2345 RPDPQRGRRH
+2345 
-2355 ARPARSQRTGRDQG
+2355 
-2369 KPGRRRRPDR
+2369 
-2379 H
+2379 

>member
-1 MWDALDIGSAPIQ
+1 MDTLRGYSGWGGCADAFSDKPEWRTIRDAIEQALTPEEYTQARASTLTAYYTPGPVVKAMWDALRIGPTPIQ

-27 GIPENIKANVSGV
+27 GIPDDVAAHVSGV

-50 AALNPDATI
+50 AALNPDVTI
-59 LNADLADCTIHP
+59 LNADLADCTIQQ
-71 GFDLTIGNVPYSGDI
+71 GSFDLAIGNVPYSGDI
-86 SLDYRT
+86 NLDYRT

-143 AELVGAVRLPSST
+143 AELVGVVRLPSST

-178 LDRTPD
+178 LDHTPD
-184 EAWIHSNPVA
+184 EAWIHSTPIA

-210 NDMTAH
+210 NDMPTH

-239 AEQVGERLQELLST
+239 TERIGERLRTLLSM
-253 QITHGP
+253 QITHGRP
-259 ALSLGEAEPAGR
+259 PLQLGEMEPAER
-271 AEITVR
+271 AEVIVR
-277 PDHVAPFEYSVDQ
+277 PDHVTPFEYSVDQ

-295 YGDGTTV
+295 YGDGATV
-302 TEIAHGQGDE
+302 TEAAHGQGDE

-321 LRDLARELQR
+321 LRDLARELQC
-331 LELDPARVDD
+331 LELDPAHVDD
-341 PDVEAKRAELDRA
+341 PAVETKRKELDQA
-354 YDRFTSEFGRL
+354 YDRFTGEFGRL
-365 CDRANQRA
+365 NDRANRRA
-373 YSGEESGCH
+373 YDSEESGRH
-382 LVMALEETDEKGRFA
+382 LVMALEETDEKGRFV

-414 PDHADSLDDALDISL
+414 PDHADSLDDALNISL
-429 DRAGGVDLELI
+429 DRAGRVDLELI

-445 TTVEEAETGLG
+445 TTVEEAEAGLG

-465 GEVMPA
+465 GTVMPA
-471 EDYLAGDVGTK
+471 EDYLTGDVGTK

-490 EHLRRRAAREA
+490 EHLRRHAGTEA
-501 MTEFA
+501 MTEFT
-506 ASTYATSEDMPA
+506 ASTYATPEDMPA
-518 IEQAREWID
+518 TERAGEWISE
-527 TAGTDVWRSL
+527 AGADVWRSL
-537 TDPYAAESYRDPTP
+537 KDPYSAESYRDPAP
-551 VIERINDGRHGWTM
+551 VIERIAGRNAWTM
-565 GWNRNP
+565 GWSRNP

-583 ELPERH
+583 ELPEQH
-589 SRVTLERSD
+589 ARVTLERSD

-626 WRDGDAPQHYAP
+626 WRDGDAPQDYAP

-695 GAMARRLMPGTDD
+695 GAMARRLMIGTDD

-733 PNLRQGAAHDA
+733 PDLRQGAAHDA

-769 LGQWREQ
+769 IKQWREQ

-836 VRGHGLTPGKLSQ
+836 VHGHGLTPGKLAQ
-849 YSVDWI
+849 YSIDWI

-870 IDYKAARTYG
+870 IDYKAAKNYG

-887 QLLEACLDNAQI
+887 QLLEACLNNAQI

-932 AIRDA
+932 AIRDT
-937 WNQWVFKDPDR
+937 WNQWVFKDPAR

-959 FNGMRPRHV
+959 FNSMRPRHV

-992 ARALRSDE
+992 ARALRSNE

-1044 AGDVLRLYPA
+1044 AGDVLKLYPA
-1054 GRVLVMDKD
+1054 DRILVMDKD

-1142 ETAMQR
+1142 ETTMQR

-1329 DRQKKEMEELSD
+1329 DRQKEEMEELSD
-1341 RADLVR
+1341 RADRVR
-1347 DGDVSPEVDNLLR
+1347 DGDVPPEIDNLLR

-1435 QLGVPAEQ
+1435 QLGVPAKQ

-1453 PARRE
+1453 PAKRE

-1609 TRRDINQQLQPRIE
+1609 TRRDIGQQLQPRVE
-1623 GIRQTIREKTDD
+1623 LLRRTIREKTDD

-1643 SIHQTARMNGKWE
+1643 SIHQTARMNGRWE

-1661 GRPVGDRQTACRLLH
+1661 GQPVADRQTACRLLH

-1690 YDGLPVIARRAATT
+1690 YDGLPVIAHRAAAT

-1710 VKAVHE
+1710 VKAIHE

-1734 VSQLDRIVKNMA
+1734 VSQLDRLVRNMA

-1811 AGMPLTTENAR
+1811 ARMPLTMENAR
-1822 RLLEQDPDV
+1822 RLLEQDPNI

-1844 LEARLTDGR
+1844 PRASEPSHLAAHQPPEEYAYRWRKPGDPDRHIAYLSTAFDRDQAMKAREDAGYLVTKVEEDPAILYERHRKASCLHASHILERYDSPDPTAVEILHSIVNEVNAHDPENDIAAYLTYPSDQ
-1853 AVQIDFH
+1853 AIQ
-1860 DNPAWKDTDRL
+1860 L
-1871 AGRNPSSGSR
+1871 AGDGL
-1881 AHSSAAHGKTEAR
+1881 TEADIAEKR
-1894 KTGCLKPWPW
+1894 EMGGWNPQTDPLMHINAQGDWTGVTQQQADQLVWDNRD
-1904 EQPRGKSP
+1904 EILARASYDGEL
-1912 STPAAGSIR
+1912 STW
-1921 RTSATTRARD
+1921 TLHQL
-1931 PASWSKAPRA
+1931 
-1941 TKDQASTS
+1941 DQL
-1949 KPQASRSIPAMT
+1949 
-1961 NRTGIDDTDH
+1961 DE
-1971 HRQRHQTGQ
+1971 
-1980 GRRRRM
+1980 
-1986 DRHQRPRRPTHVHA
+1986 
-2000 HGRRPAIQHRR
+2000 
-2011 RAGRHDHRHAPPT
+2011 PT
-2024 PEGRGSGRRRRPGR
+2024 PE
-2038 NGAGRREDH
+2038 
-2047 QQEDAVRP
+2047 QERDRDID
-2055 VPRQA
+2055 R
-2060 QGEPR
+2060 
-2065 RKKTIERNNHGT
+2065 
-2077 SKRNHRQDADHPRG
+2077 
-2091 ILALRPRG
+2091 
-2099 RPRPGRHRRRRKHE
+2099 
-2113 TDHRRH
+2113 
-2119 DDHAPASARP
+2119 
-2129 GIRPGQPPMRTGR
+2129 
-2142 RVRGRPVPPL
+2142 
-2152 PVEHETQLEG
+2152 
-2162 RRRVRVG
+2162 
-2169 TLVDQPGDGPV
+2169 
-2180 YRPRHQAEPPDDGH
+2180 
-2194 RGPEPRRPGH
+2194 PEP
-2204 APQSQH
+2204 
-2210 RRDRRLRLRQ
+2210 
-2220 DRHPR
+2220 
-2225 HPQHPQGQ
+2225 
-2233 HELRVHRPE
+2233 ERPE
-2242 RRTLREDRRETK
+2242 PKREQPTPKRH
-2254 DDGLHGQTA
+2254 GL
-2263 RPGGPDQR
+2263 
-2271 DEIQP
+2271 
-2276 HALHRPHETRRGDHA
+2276 
-2291 PGHQHHGQHQRLHT
+2291 
-2305 QGAPDRRLL
+2305 
-2314 DQIRTQPPDRT
+2314 
-2325 HRVRLLPARRHPQ
+2325 
-2338 GLPAHRH
+2338 GL
-2345 RPDPQRGRRH
+2345 
-2355 ARPARSQRTGRDQG
+2355 
-2369 KPGRRRRPDR
+2369 
-2379 H
+2379 

>member
-1 MWDALDIGSAPIQ
+1 MLDDDEYAQARASTLTAYYTPGPVVKAMWDALDIGSAPIQ

-27 GIPENIKANVSGV
+27 GIPENIKAHVSGV
-40 ELDPISARIA
+40 ELDPVSARIA

-71 GFDLTIGNVPYSGDI
+71 GFDLAIGNVPYSGDI

-92 TDGGTSRLPLHDYF
+92 MDGGVSRFPLHDYF
-106 IERSVDALRPG
+106 VERSVDALRPG

-143 AELVGAVRLPSST
+143 AELVGVVRLPSST

-163 EAVTDVLVLRRRERT
+163 EAVTDVLVLRKRERT

-184 EAWIHSNPVA
+184 EAWIHSAPIA
-194 VPGYQDVTVNV
+194 VPGYKDVTVNV

-210 NDMTAH
+210 DDMPAH

-239 AEQVGERLQELLST
+239 AEQVGERLHGLLSSQM
-253 QITHGP
+253 QISQAGP
-259 ALSLGEAEPAGR
+259 LTPETTGPVAR
-271 AEITVR
+271 AEIVVR

-321 LRDLARELQR
+321 LRDLTRELQR

-341 PDVEAKRAELDRA
+341 PAVETKRVELDQA
-354 YDRFTSEFGRL
+354 YDRFTGEFGRL
-365 CDRANQRA
+365 NDRVNRRA
-373 YSGEESGCH
+373 YDSEESGRH
-382 LVMALEETDEKGRFA
+382 LVMALEETDEKGRFV

-408 SPVPPM
+408 SPISPM
-414 PDHADSLDDALDISL
+414 PDHADSLDDALNISL
-429 DRAGGVDLELI
+429 DRAGRVDLELI

-445 TTVEEAETGLG
+445 TTVDEAEAGLG
-456 DRIIRDPDT
+456 DRIIRNPDT
-465 GEVMPA
+465 GTVMPA
-471 EDYLAGDVGTK
+471 EDYLTGDVGTK
-482 LDHVTAMA
+482 LDRVTAMA
-490 EHLRRRAAREA
+490 DRLKRRAGTEA
-501 MTEFA
+501 MTQFVA
-506 ASTYATSEDMPA
+506 ATYATLEDMPA
-518 IEQAREWID
+518 TERAGEWID
-527 TAGTDVWRSL
+527 AAGTDVWSSL
-537 TDPYAAESYRDPTP
+537 KDPYSAESYRDPAP
-551 VIERINDGRHGWTM
+551 VIERINGRHGWTM

-571 ELVLALVWRAVE
+571 ELVLALAWRAVE
-583 ELPERH
+583 ELPESH
-589 SRVTLERSD
+589 ARVTLERSD
-598 TGERKPWHAPAWHR
+598 IGERKPWHAPAWHQ

-638 ILADRRM
+638 TFADRDM

-666 DKTAILSNLFESYS
+666 DKTAIFSNLFESYS
-680 AHDKHGSTIWTDTTI
+680 AHDEHGSTIWTDTTI
-695 GAMARRLMPGTDD
+695 GAMARRLMPDTTD
-708 PTRLAERLATDMSV
+708 PTRLAERLATDMSL
-722 SEWIWGIARDL
+722 SEWIWGIAREL
-733 PNLRQGAAHDA
+733 PDGLRQAREHNA
-744 YGAPPRAIDARPDDY
+744 YGVPPRAINARPDDY
-759 QAFRARREEQ
+759 RKFRARREEQ
-769 LGQWREQ
+769 LGQWREL
-776 PEHAEAARA
+776 PERAEAAHA

-824 RDVHDFMMETFN
+824 KDIHDFMMETFN
-836 VRGHGLTPGKLSQ
+836 VRDQGLTPGKLAQ

-855 PQLGQWRVGYSGGGD
+855 PQLGQWRVGYSGGSD

-887 QLLEACLDNAQI
+887 QLLEACLNNAQI

-910 ASGKPKRVK
+910 PAGKPKRVK

-932 AIRDA
+932 AIRDT
-937 WNQWVFKDPDR
+937 WNQWVFKDPAR
-948 AQRLTALYNRR
+948 ARRLTALYNRR
-959 FNGMRPRHV
+959 FNSLRPRHV

-978 AHGVALRPHQKDAV
+978 AHDVALRPHQKDAV

-1015 GVALSHEA
+1015 GVTLSHEA

-1036 PNHLVDQW
+1036 PNHLVNQW

-1054 GRVLVMDKD
+1054 SRILVMDKD

-1107 RARVDEFAQAVEAAA
+1107 RARVEEFTLAVKAAA
-1122 KARGDKDPT
+1122 QARGDKDPT

-1216 AGHGGNIAFMTGTP
+1216 AGHGSNIAFMTGTP

-1318 LEQVPVPVPIT
+1318 LEQVPMPVPIT
-1329 DRQKKEMEELSD
+1329 DRQKKEMEKLSD
-1341 RADLVR
+1341 RADRVR
-1347 DGDVSPEVDNLLR
+1347 DGDVPSEVDNLLK

-1370 DPKLLKGHENDRP
+1370 DPKLLKGHENGRP

-1435 QLGVPAEQ
+1435 RLGVPAEQ

-1453 PARRE
+1453 PAKRE
-1458 QLFAKVRSGEIRV
+1458 RLFAKVRSGEIRV

-1518 DHVRDYRY
+1518 GHVRDYRY

-1609 TRRDINQQLQPRIE
+1609 TRRDIGQQLQPRIE
-1623 GIRQTIREKTDD
+1623 GIRQAIREKTDD

-1643 SIHQTARMNGKWE
+1643 SIHQTARMNGRWE

-1661 GRPVGDRQTACRLLH
+1661 GQPVGDRQTACRLLH

-1690 YDGLPVIARRAATT
+1690 YDGLPVIARRAATS

-1734 VSQLDRIVKNMA
+1734 VSQLDRIVRNMA

-1779 YRQKQAELERL
+1779 YRRKQAELERL

-1796 PRETESRDQETKERS
+1796 TRETEGRDQKTTQKERS
-1811 AGMPLTTENAR
+1811 ENMPLTQENVR
-1822 RLLEQDPDV
+1822 RLLEQDPDI
-1831 TEVTQGG
+1831 TGITQGG
-1838 NAMGHY
+1838 NAMGNY

-1860 DNPAWKDTDRL
+1860 DNPAWKDTDPL
-1871 AGRNPSSGSR
+1871 AGRIEVSYANRPQAEWQYDDNDMADREHTVIDPSDPDAEGRLAKAVKDWERSGGLGRTSKASHLAAQQPPEEYAYR
-1881 AHSSAAHGKTEAR
+1881 WRKPGDPDRHIAYLSTAFDRDQAMKAREDAGYLVTKVEEDPAILYERHRKASCLHASHILERYDSPDPTAVGILHGIVSEVNAHDPENDIAAYLTYPSDKAVQLAGDGLTEADIAEKR
-1894 KTGCLKPWPW
+1894 EMGDWTGVT
-1904 EQPRGKSP
+1904 QQQ
-1912 STPAAGSIR
+1912 A
-1921 RTSATTRARD
+1921 
-1931 PASWSKAPRA
+1931 
-1941 TKDQASTS
+1941 DQ
-1949 KPQASRSIPAMT
+1949 
-1961 NRTGIDDTDH
+1961 
-1971 HRQRHQTGQ
+1971 
-1980 GRRRRM
+1980 
-1986 DRHQRPRRPTHVHA
+1986 
-2000 HGRRPAIQHRR
+2000 
-2011 RAGRHDHRHAPPT
+2011 
-2024 PEGRGSGRRRRPGR
+2024 
-2038 NGAGRREDH
+2038 
-2047 QQEDAVRP
+2047 
-2055 VPRQA
+2055 
-2060 QGEPR
+2060 
-2065 RKKTIERNNHGT
+2065 
-2077 SKRNHRQDADHPRG
+2077 
-2091 ILALRPRG
+2091 
-2099 RPRPGRHRRRRKHE
+2099 
-2113 TDHRRH
+2113 
-2119 DDHAPASARP
+2119 
-2129 GIRPGQPPMRTGR
+2129 
-2142 RVRGRPVPPL
+2142 
-2152 PVEHETQLEG
+2152 
-2162 RRRVRVG
+2162 
-2169 TLVDQPGDGPV
+2169 LVWDN
-2180 YRPRHQAEPPDDGH
+2180 
-2194 RGPEPRRPGH
+2194 
-2204 APQSQH
+2204 
-2210 RRDRRLRLRQ
+2210 
-2220 DRHPR
+2220 
-2225 HPQHPQGQ
+2225 
-2233 HELRVHRPE
+2233 
-2242 RRTLREDRRETK
+2242 
-2254 DDGLHGQTA
+2254 
-2263 RPGGPDQR
+2263 R
-2271 DEIQP
+2271 DEILARASYDSELSTWTLHQLDQLKEPQP
-2276 HALHRPHETRRGDHA
+2276 AQSLDRDRPEPDREAPAQTESTTKRRG
-2291 PGHQHHGQHQRLHT
+2291 PRL
-2305 QGAPDRRLL
+2305 
-2314 DQIRTQPPDRT
+2314 
-2325 HRVRLLPARRHPQ
+2325 
-2338 GLPAHRH
+2338 
-2345 RPDPQRGRRH
+2345 
-2355 ARPARSQRTGRDQG
+2355 
-2369 KPGRRRRPDR
+2369 
-2379 H
+2379 

>member
-1 MWDALDIGSAPIQ
+1 MRGYSGWGGCADAFSDKPEWAALAAEIRELLDDDEYAQARASTLTAYYTPGPVVKAMWDALDIGPASIQ

-27 GIPENIKANVSGV
+27 GIPENIKAHVSGV
-40 ELDPISARIA
+40 ELDPVSARIA

-71 GFDLTIGNVPYSGDI
+71 GFDLAIGNVPYSGDI

-92 TDGGTSRLPLHDYF
+92 MDGGTSRLPLHDYF
-106 IERSVDALRPG
+106 VARSVDALRPG

-143 AELVGAVRLPSST
+143 AELVGVVRLPSST

-163 EAVTDVLVLRRRERT
+163 EAVTDVLVLRKRERT

-184 EAWIHSNPVA
+184 EAWIHSAPIA
-194 VPGYQDVTVNV
+194 VPGYQDVTANV

-210 NDMTAH
+210 DDMPAH

-239 AEQVGERLQELLST
+239 AEQIGGRLRELLTT
-253 QITHGP
+253 QIAHGQ
-259 ALSLGEAEPAGR
+259 ALSLGETEPAGR
-271 AEITVR
+271 AEIVVR

-295 YGDGTTV
+295 YGDGITV

-341 PDVEAKRAELDRA
+341 PAVETKRVELDRA
-354 YDRFTSEFGRL
+354 YDRFTGEFGRL
-365 CDRANQRA
+365 NDRVNRRA

-382 LVMALEETDEKGRFA
+382 LVMALEETDEKGRFV

-408 SPVPPM
+408 SPVPSM
-414 PDHADSLDDALDISL
+414 PDHADSLDDALNISL
-429 DRAGGVDLELI
+429 DRAGRVDLELI

-445 TTVEEAETGLG
+445 TTVDEAEAGLG
-456 DRIIRDPDT
+456 DRIIRGPDT
-465 GEVMPA
+465 GTVMPA
-471 EDYLAGDVGTK
+471 EDYLTGDVGTK
-482 LDHVTAMA
+482 LDRVTAMA
-490 EHLRRRAAREA
+490 DRLKRRAGTEA
-501 MTEFA
+501 MTEFVA
-506 ASTYATSEDMPA
+506 ATYATPEDMPA
-518 IEQAREWID
+518 TERAGEWIAA
-527 TAGTDVWRSL
+527 AGTDVWSSL
-537 TDPYAAESYRDPTP
+537 KNPYSAESYRDPAP
-551 VIERINDGRHGWTM
+551 VIERINGRDAWTM

-571 ELVLALVWRAVE
+571 ELVLALAWRAVE
-583 ELPERH
+583 ELPESH
-589 SRVTLERSD
+589 ARVTLERSD
-598 TGERKPWHAPAWHR
+598 TGERKPWHAPAWHQ

-626 WRDGDAPQHYAP
+626 WRDGDAPQDYAP
-638 ILADRRM
+638 TFADRRM

-680 AHDKHGSTIWTDTTI
+680 AHDEHGSTIWTDTTI
-695 GAMARRLMPGTDD
+695 GAMARQLMPGTDD
-708 PTRLAERLATDMSV
+708 PMRLAERLATDMSV
-722 SEWIWGIARDL
+722 SEWIWGIAREL
-733 PNLRQGAAHDA
+733 PDGLRQAREHNA
-744 YGAPPRAIDARPDDY
+744 YGVPPRAIDARPDDY
-759 QAFRARREEQ
+759 QEFRARREEQ
-769 LGQWREQ
+769 LGQWRER
-776 PEHAEAARA
+776 PEHAKAAHA
-785 DQTDA
+785 DQADA

-824 RDVHDFMMETFN
+824 KDIHDFMMETFN
-836 VRGHGLTPGKLSQ
+836 VRGQGLTPGKLAQ
-849 YSVDWI
+849 YSTDWI
-855 PQLGQWRVGYSGGGD
+855 PQLGQWRVGYSGGSD

-887 QLLEACLDNAQI
+887 QLLEACLNNAQI

-910 ASGKPKRVK
+910 PAGKPKRVK

-932 AIRDA
+932 AIRDT
-937 WNQWVFKDPDR
+937 WNQWVFKDPAR

-959 FNGMRPRHV
+959 FNSLRPRHV

-978 AHGVALRPHQKDAV
+978 AHDVALRPHQKDAV

-1015 GVALSHEA
+1015 GVTLSHEA
-1023 KRLGKASK
+1023 RRLGKASK

-1036 PNHLVDQW
+1036 PNHLVSQW

-1054 GRVLVMDKD
+1054 SRILVMDKD

-1080 GDWDAVIVPESRF
+1080 GDWDAVVVPESRF

-1107 RARVDEFAQAVEAAA
+1107 RARVEEFTLAVKAAA
-1122 KARGDKDPT
+1122 QARGDKDPT

-1156 DDKALAGIEFESL
+1156 DDKTLAGIEFESL

-1253 GLDTFAAWAG
+1253 DLDTFAAWAG

-1329 DRQKKEMEELSD
+1329 DRQKEEMEELSD
-1341 RADLVR
+1341 RADRVR
-1347 DGDVSPEVDNLLR
+1347 DGDVPPEADNLLK

-1370 DPKLLKGHENDRP
+1370 DPKLLKGHEDDRP

-1397 RIWQEETPRL
+1397 RIWHEETPRL

-1453 PARRE
+1453 PAKRE
-1458 QLFAKVRSGEIRV
+1458 RLFAKVRSGEIRV

-1503 LEQRLGRIQRQGNTY
+1503 LEQRLGRIQRQGNMY

-1594 QLKLLRASWAQQKAD
+1594 QLKLLRVSWAQQKAD
-1609 TRRDINQQLQPRIE
+1609 TRRDIGQQLQPRVE
-1623 GIRQTIREKTDD
+1623 LLRQSIREKADD

-1643 SIHQTARMNGKWE
+1643 SIHQTARMNGRWE

-1661 GRPVGDRQTACRLLH
+1661 GQPVGDRQTACRLLH

-1690 YDGLPVIARRAATT
+1690 YDGLPVIARRAAVT

-1721 EMPGPYLTGPSSI
+1721 EMPGPYLTGLSSI
-1734 VSQLDRIVKNMA
+1734 VSQLDRLVRSMA

-1752 TERLADAE
+1752 TDRLADAE
-1760 RELAAAQETLA
+1760 RELAAARETLA

-1796 PRETESRDQETKERS
+1796 PRETESRDRETTKTERS
-1811 AGMPLTTENAR
+1811 ARMPLTRESIG
-1822 RLLEQDPDV
+1822 RLLERDPDIDG
-1831 TEVTQGG
+1831 VTQGG

-1871 AGRNPSSGSR
+1871 AGRIEVTYANR
-1881 AHSSAAHGKTEAR
+1881 
-1894 KTGCLKPWPW
+1894 
-1904 EQPRGKSP
+1904 
-1912 STPAAGSIR
+1912 
-1921 RTSATTRARD
+1921 
-1931 PASWSKAPRA
+1931 
-1941 TKDQASTS
+1941 
-1949 KPQASRSIPAMT
+1949 PQAEWQYDDNDMAAVGILHGIVGEVNAHDPENDIAAYLTYPSDKAVQLAGDGLTAADIAEKREMGGWNP
-1961 NRTGIDDTDH
+1961 RTDQLMRI
-1971 HRQRHQTGQ
+1971 
-1980 GRRRRM
+1980 
-1986 DRHQRPRRPTHVHA
+1986 
-2000 HGRRPAIQHRR
+2000 
-2011 RAGRHDHRHAPPT
+2011 
-2024 PEGRGSGRRRRPGR
+2024 
-2038 NGAGRREDH
+2038 N
-2047 QQEDAVRP
+2047 
-2055 VPRQA
+2055 A
-2060 QGEPR
+2060 QGDW
-2065 RKKTIERNNHGT
+2065 TGVT
-2077 SKRNHRQDADHPRG
+2077 QQQAD
-2091 ILALRPRG
+2091 
-2099 RPRPGRHRRRRKHE
+2099 
-2113 TDHRRH
+2113 
-2119 DDHAPASARP
+2119 
-2129 GIRPGQPPMRTGR
+2129 
-2142 RVRGRPVPPL
+2142 
-2152 PVEHETQLEG
+2152 QL
-2162 RRRVRVG
+2162 VW
-2169 TLVDQPGDGPV
+2169 DN
-2180 YRPRHQAEPPDDGH
+2180 
-2194 RGPEPRRPGH
+2194 
-2204 APQSQH
+2204 
-2210 RRDRRLRLRQ
+2210 
-2220 DRHPR
+2220 
-2225 HPQHPQGQ
+2225 
-2233 HELRVHRPE
+2233 
-2242 RRTLREDRRETK
+2242 
-2254 DDGLHGQTA
+2254 
-2263 RPGGPDQR
+2263 R
-2271 DEIQP
+2271 DEILARASYDGELSTWTLRQ
-2276 HALHRPHETRRGDHA
+2276 
-2291 PGHQHHGQHQRLHT
+2291 
-2305 QGAPDRRLL
+2305 L
-2314 DQIRTQPPDRT
+2314 DQLDEPSPERDRGLD
-2325 HRVRLLPARRHPQ
+2325 RQEPERPAPAREQPAPKRH
-2338 GLPAHRH
+2338 GL
-2345 RPDPQRGRRH
+2345 GL
-2355 ARPARSQRTGRDQG
+2355 
-2369 KPGRRRRPDR
+2369 
-2379 H
+2379 